1 MKRFLV
7 FALVASFSSAS
18 VAFAG
23 ESLLTSGTRHAQQ
36 IARSDAA
43 IPAVG
48 GPTTPAGVA
57 VTIGQAAAPALQEAP
72 GTLGRSGM
80 RKRTKMMI
88 ALGIGIGFAASVWTI
103 DHKVLDITPSSLG
116 TRED

>member
-18 VAFAG
+18 VAFAD

-36 IARSDAA
+36 IARVEAVS
-43 IPAVG
+43 PAS
-48 GPTTPAGVA
+48 GPVTPAGVA
-57 VTIGQAAAPALQEAP
+57 VTIGKPAAPALQEAP

-88 ALGIGIGFAASVWTI
+88 ALGIAVGFAASVWTI
-103 DHKVLDITPSSLG
+103 DHNVLDITPSSLG

>member
-7 FALVASFSSAS
+7 IALVASFSSAS
-18 VAFAG
+18 VLAD

-36 IARSDAA
+36 IARTDAA
-43 IPAVG
+43 SAASPGPA
-48 GPTTPAGVA
+48 TPAGISV
-57 VTIGQAAAPALQEAP
+57 VIGKPAAPALQEAP
-72 GTLGRSGM
+72 GTLTRSGM

-88 ALGIGIGFAASVWTI
+88 ALGIGLGFAASVWTI
-103 DHKVLDITPSSLG
+103 DHRVLDITPSSLG